1 MEATFDFPA
10 PDIHLP
16 IQNLQPSP
24 ALSPCRGHGLPAVPT
39 RTASPSAQCPCPLA
53 SPKWEAW
60 CGQCCQRRKRGA
72 GFMLF
77 LWNMGRGMQHLK
89 PESVWRG
96 RDSVGSLPWRALILG
111 KVQVGTTVI
120 VGGHHHLLSPVLH
133 FSRQGLNSFGQN
145 LLSAQLRVWNLTVNK
160 MQFLPSGH

>member
-1 MEATFDFPA
+1 MAFLLFP
-10 PDIHLP
+10 PELLPHLP
-16 IQNLQPSP
+16 S
-24 ALSPCRGHGLPAVPT
+24 ALVLWPPLNGKHGVVSVARGGNEGP
-39 RTASPSAQCPCPLA
+39 
-53 SPKWEAW
+53 
-60 CGQCCQRRKRGA
+60 

-96 RDSVGSLPWRALILG
+96 RDSVGSVPRRALILG
-111 KVQVGTTVI
+111 KVQVGTTVT

-160 MQFLPSGH
+160 MQFLPSGHQSLAEEMGPPPPVLAGKYRGWV